1 MIGLTIFLSAFLLFQ
16 LQPLIARQVLPWFGG
31 SAAVWTTSMLFFQ
44 VLLLGGY
51 AYAHWLASRRPRS
64 QLRVHLTLLV
74 LSIFFLPVRPWTI
87 LKPAGDADPALSLL
101 LVLTAGVGLP
111 YLVLSASNPLLGS
124 WFASLHPGR
133 DAYRLF
139 ALSNL
144 GALLALLTYPTLV
157 EPNLSLRTQS
167 MVWSL
172 TYVAFA
178 FCLDTVA
185 KRAAQADPV
194 EPPGDAPVSRLS
206 SPVWLWLGLSA
217 CPSVLLLAIT
227 HHLTQNVA
235 AIPFLWVV
243 PLALYLL
250 SFILCFE
257 GRALYQRGLFLP
269 PLAVALGLM
278 SRRLNDDASNEQ
290 LNQLVWIFNLGLF
303 LACMAC
309 HGELAKL
316 KPPAS
321 QLTRFYLVTSL
332 GGALGGTVVALL
344 APALFATPLELPL
357 ALLACP
363 VLVTAALLYQRAV
376 PNWLYA
382 LFGAGIVALGAV
394 LFQGEKT
401 SRESSM
407 LMARN
412 FFGPLRVEEYEEGP
426 DRRRKLVHGTIN
438 HGSQFV
444 APERRRWATS
454 YYAEESGVG
463 QAILRQRKGN
473 EPQKVGVIGL
483 GTGTLAVYGR
493 PQDEYVFYDINPLV
507 EKIARSHF
515 TYLSDCQAR
524 SQVVLGDA
532 RLSLERQAPQN
543 FDVLAVDA
551 FSSDS
556 IPIHLLTAEAFRV
569 YLGHL
574 KPDGILAVHISNRFL
589 NLEPV
594 VRSHAEALGLQS
606 LYTHNKRDSKKAIN
620 GATWALVGEKEQATI
635 NEMRHKDEYPELDAP
650 KAGFRPWTDDYSN
663 LFQQLNLED
672 E

>member
-1 MIGLTIFLSAFLLFQ
+1 MLGLTIFLSAFLLFQ

-44 VLLLGGY
+44 ILLLAGY
-51 AYAHWLASRRPRS
+51 TYAHKLSRAAPRS
-64 QLRVHLTLLV
+64 QQRVHIALLL
-74 LSIFFLPVRPWTI
+74 LSLVFLPVRPWSI

-111 YLVLSASNPLLGS
+111 YLVLSATNPLLGS
-124 WFASLHPGR
+124 WFARMHPER
-133 DAYRLF
+133 DAFRLF

-157 EPNLSLRTQS
+157 EPNLSLRMQS
-167 MVWSL
+167 MVWSVL
-172 TYVAFA
+172 YVAFA
-178 FCLDTVA
+178 FCMETVA
-185 KRAAQADPV
+185 RRAARTEGVLLVDGPV
-194 EPPGDAPVSRLS
+194 GGGR
-206 SPVWLWLGLSA
+206 SPILLWLGLSA

-243 PLALYLL
+243 PLALYLV

-257 GRALYQRGLFLP
+257 SKKWYQRGLFLP

-278 SRRLNDDASNEQ
+278 SLRLNDDASNEQ
-290 LNQLVWIFNLGLF
+290 LTQLVWIFNLGLF
-303 LACMAC
+303 LACMVC
-309 HGELAKL
+309 HGELSRL
-316 KPPAS
+316 RPAAG
-321 QLTRFYLVTSL
+321 QLTQFYLVVSL

-376 PNWLYA
+376 PAFVY
-382 LFGAGIVALGAV
+382 LFLAMGTVALGAV
-394 LFQGEKT
+394 LFRGEQA
-401 SRESSM
+401 SREASM
-407 LMARN
+407 LLVRN
-412 FFGPLRVEEYEEGP
+412 FFGPLRVEEYEEAP
-426 DRRRKLVHGTIN
+426 ATRRKLVHGTIN
-438 HGSQFV
+438 HGSQFT

-463 QAILRQRKGN
+463 QAILKQRKG
-473 EPQKVGVIGL
+473 EAPQKVGVIGL

-507 EKIARSHF
+507 ERLARSHF
-515 TYLSDCQAR
+515 SYLGDCQAR
-524 SQVVLGDA
+524 LQVVLGDA
-532 RLSLERQAPQN
+532 RLSLERQPPQE

-594 VRSHAEALGLQS
+594 VRSNAEALGLQS
-606 LYTHNKRDSKKAIN
+606 LYTHNKRDGERAVN
-620 GATWALVGEKEQATI
+620 GSTWALVGAQDQPTL
-635 NEMRHKDEYPELDAP
+635 NELRKKDGYPELDAP

-663 LFQQLNLED
+663 LFQQLELE

>member
-1 MIGLTIFLSAFLLFQ
+1 VIAVTIFLSAFLLFQ

-44 VLLLGGY
+44 VLLLAGY
-51 AYAHWLASRRPRS
+51 AYAHKLAQAAPRH
-64 QLRVHLTLLV
+64 QRRVHITLLV
-74 LSIFFLPVRPWTI
+74 LSLFFLPVRPWSI

-101 LVLTAGVGLP
+101 LVLTVGVGLP
-111 YLVLSASNPLLGS
+111 YLVLSATNPLLSS
-124 WFASLHPGR
+124 WFARLHPGR

-144 GALLALLTYPTLV
+144 GALLALLTYPTLI
-157 EPNLSLRTQS
+157 EPNLSLRAQS
-167 MVWSL
+167 MVWSVL
-172 TYVAFA
+172 YVAFA
-178 FCLDTVA
+178 FSLETVA
-185 KRAAQADPV
+185 RPAAAETAALTYRAPPV
-194 EPPGDAPVSRLS
+194 PALLTL
-206 SPVWLWLGLSA
+206 LWLGLSA

-243 PLALYLL
+243 PLALYLV

-257 GRALYQRGLFLP
+257 SRVWYQRGLFLP
-269 PLAVALGLM
+269 PLAGFLGFM
-278 SRRLNDDASNEQ
+278 STRLNDDASNDQ
-290 LNQLVWIFNLGLF
+290 LTQLVWIFTMGLF
-303 LACMAC
+303 FACMVC
-309 HGELAKL
+309 HGELSRL
-316 KPPAS
+316 KPAEG

-344 APALFATPLELPL
+344 APALFSTPLELPL

-363 VLVTAALLYQRAV
+363 LFVMAALLYQRAL

-382 LFGAGIVALGAV
+382 LFTIGVVALGAV
-394 LFQGEKT
+394 LWQGEKAY
-401 SRESSM
+401 RESSM
-407 LMARN
+407 LRVRN
-412 FFGPLRVEEYEEGP
+412 FFGPLRVEEHDEGL
-426 DRRRKLVHGTIN
+426 DLSRKLVHGTIN

-463 QAILRQRKGN
+463 QAILRQRQGDK
-473 EPQKVGVIGL
+473 PQKVGVIGL

-507 EKIARSHF
+507 EQVARSHF
-515 TYLSDCQAR
+515 SYLGDCRAKLQI
-524 SQVVLGDA
+524 VLGDA
-532 RLSLERQAPQN
+532 RLSLERQPPQE

-589 NLEPV
+589 NLEPI
-594 VRSHAEALGLQS
+594 VRSNAEALGLQS
-606 LYTHNKRDSKKAIN
+606 LYTHNNRDKAKAIN
-620 GATWALVGEKEQATI
+620 GATWALVGAHDHPLL
-635 NEMRHKDEYPELDAP
+635 NEMRKKDGYPDLDAP

-663 LFQQLNLED
+663 LFQQLELED
-672 E
+672 K

>member
-44 VLLLGGY
+44 VLLLAGY
-51 AYAHWLASRRPRS
+51 AYAHRISQALPRN

-74 LSIFFLPVRPWTI
+74 ASIFFLPVRPWSI
-87 LKPAGDADPALSLL
+87 LKPAGEADPALSLL

-111 YLVLSASNPLLGS
+111 YLVLSATNPLLGS
-124 WFASLHPGR
+124 WFARLHPGR

-157 EPNLSLRTQS
+157 EPNLTLRQQS
-167 MVWSL
+167 MAWSVL
-172 TYVAFA
+172 FVAFA
-178 FCLDTVA
+178 FCMDTVA

-194 EPPGDAPVSRLS
+194 PSQPEEAARRGPVL
-206 SPVWLWLGLSA
+206 LWLGLSA

-257 GRALYQRGLFLP
+257 GGALYQRGLFIP

-278 SRRLNDDASNEQ
+278 STRLNSDASNEQ
-290 LNQLVWIFNLGLF
+290 LQQLVWIFNLGLF
-303 LACMAC
+303 LACMVC
-309 HGELAKL
+309 HGELSKL
-316 KPPAS
+316 KPPEG
-321 QLTRFYLVTSL
+321 QLTRFYLIISL

-363 VLVTAALLYQRAV
+363 VFVTAALIQQRV
-376 PNWLYA
+376 LPRWFY
-382 LFGAGIVALGAV
+382 LFFGIGIVALGAV
-394 LFQGEKT
+394 LVQGERG
-401 SRESSM
+401 SRADAM
-407 LMARN
+407 LLVRN
-412 FFGPLRVEEYEEGP
+412 FFGPLRVEEYEEG
-426 DRRRKLVHGTIN
+426 DDTRRRLVHGTIN
-438 HGSQFV
+438 HGSQFTT
-444 APERRRWATS
+444 PERRRWATS
-454 YYAEESGVG
+454 YYAEDSGVG
-463 QAILRQRKGN
+463 QAIVLQRHGA

-515 TYLSDCQAR
+515 SYLEDCRAR
-524 SQVVLGDA
+524 VKVELGDA
-532 RLSLERQAPQN
+532 RLSLERQPPQN

-569 YLGHL
+569 YFGHL

-594 VRSHAEALGLQS
+594 VRSNAEALGLQS
-606 LYTHNKRDSKKAIN
+606 LYIHNDKNMDKAIN
-620 GATWALVGEKEQATI
+620 GATWALVGVQDEAVI
-635 NEMRHKDEYPELDAP
+635 NSLRQEGYPELDKP
-650 KAGFRPWTDDYSN
+650 KAGFRPWTDDYSH